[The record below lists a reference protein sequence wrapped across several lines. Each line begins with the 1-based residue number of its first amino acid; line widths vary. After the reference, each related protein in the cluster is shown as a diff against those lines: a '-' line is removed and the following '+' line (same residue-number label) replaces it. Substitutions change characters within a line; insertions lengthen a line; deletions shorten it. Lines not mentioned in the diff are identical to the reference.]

1 MARRDSG
8 CAAGGTPVQAPDGTG
23 GTPVPA
29 PGGRHRKTRAATR
42 AGGAGSFPAGAARGR
57 VQAGPRTSPRMS
69 LMRLIPRFAAG
80 AVAGIAA
87 RRGAA
92 ARRPARYVQG
102 PVPGNVHGPTL
113 PGLPGP
119 TLTIVAHEDDDLLF
133 ITPGVLRAI
142 RSGSAVRTVYL
153 TAGDDGLPASYWL
166 TREDGPKAAYALMA
180 GTANSW
186 TESDAGIAGHP
197 IPLFTLSGNPG
208 ISLAYMRLPDGN
220 LTGTGFAS
228 TGQESLQ
235 RLWQQ
240 MIPAISAVNGS
251 SSYTQSS
258 LIATLASLMTAFGP
272 AQILTQDFVGT
283 YGCGDHSDHYTTAYL
298 TQAAAQQ
305 YAAPHIVTGY
315 QGYGTEN
322 LPSNVS
328 GADLS
333 TKQSAFYAY
342 AKDDPQVC
350 DSRSGCVG
358 SDYAI
363 WLLREYA
370 VFAAGAPPVAY
381 AGADQTVSAGEMVT
395 LDGSGS
401 FDPGGDALTYQWT
414 QTGGAAVTLSSD
426 TVMAPAFTAPG
437 AAGPL
442 TFRLVVSDG
451 TGPSSPAHATV
462 TVTGGGPP
470 GLLLTAATAASAS

>member
-1 MARRDSG
+1 
-8 CAAGGTPVQAPDGTG
+8 
-23 GTPVPA
+23 
-29 PGGRHRKTRAATR
+29 
-42 AGGAGSFPAGAARGR
+42 
-57 VQAGPRTSPRMS
+57 
-69 LMRLIPRFAAG
+69 MRLILRFAAG
-80 AVAGIAA
+80 IAAGVAAGIAA
-87 RRGAA
+87 RRGT
-92 ARRPARYVQG
+92 ARRPARYLQG
-102 PVPGNVHGPTL
+102 HARRNLHGPT
-113 PGLPGP
+113 PASPQGP
-119 TLTIVAHEDDDLLF
+119 TLAIVAHEDDDLLF

-186 TESDAGIAGHP
+186 TQSDAGIPGHP
-197 IPLFTLSGNPG
+197 IPLFTLSGNPD
-208 ISLAYMRLPDGN
+208 ISLAYLRLPDGN
-220 LTGTGFAS
+220 LNGTGFAS
-228 TGQESLQ
+228 TGHESLQ

-240 MIPAISAVNGS
+240 MIPAISAVDGS

-258 LIATLASLMTAFGP
+258 LIATLASLMTAFRP

-283 YGCGDHSDHYTTAYL
+283 YGCGDHSDHYATAYL

-305 YAAPHIVTGY
+305 CAAPHIVTGY

-328 GADLS
+328 GADLA
-333 TKQSAFYAY
+333 TKQDAFYAY

-350 DSRSGCVG
+350 DSQSSCAG

-363 WLLREYA
+363 WLLREYT
-370 VFAAGAPPVAY
+370 VFTAGAPPVAY
-381 AGADQTVSAGEMVT
+381 AGADQTVSTGETVT

-401 FDPGGDALTYQWT
+401 FDPGGDVLTYQWT
-414 QTGGAAVTLSSD
+414 QTGGVAVTLSSD

-437 AAGPL
+437 TAGPL

-451 TGPSSPAHATV
+451 AGPSSPAHATV

-470 GLLLTAATAASAS
+470 GLLLTAAATAS